1 MLTRFKKFL
10 ETIKFFQEKTK
21 ELESLSRQ
29 RNELQIKDD
38 LEFKK
43 DYERVRDINDKEVFK
58 KLSISLIVKKI
69 SQTEYGKYKDF
80 IFELKYLMHYL
91 FLMLEDDHNY
101 GDKIF
106 QKTLT
111 QIENYIYSAY
121 RKKPLLYKNIKKI
134 SILGYSDRFSKIPK
148 ENILSYFVF
157 LEENGVE
164 IVEIMEDFCEILSS
178 NEDAIEKFF
187 NSYKGLKKTYDKK
200 PSKDNNKEKQDF
212 SHGQLKTVFSKF
224 NDTSK
229 LAKIKIYRDNL
240 DKN

>member
-1 MLTRFKKFL
+1 MLKHFKKFL
-10 ETIKFFQEKTK
+10 KTIVFFQEKTTEINDLNFK
-21 ELESLSRQ
+21 E
-29 RNELQIKDD
+29 D
-38 LEFKK
+38 LLFKEN
-43 DYERVRDINDKEVFK
+43 YEKVRDISDKEVFK
-58 KLSISLIVKKI
+58 KLSISLIIKKI

-121 RKKPLLYKNIKKI
+121 RKKPNLYKNIKKI

-157 LEENGVE
+157 LEENGIE
-164 IVEIMEDFCEILSS
+164 IVEIMEDFCEILNSK
-178 NEDAIEKFF
+178 EDAIDKFF
-187 NSYKGLKKTYDKK
+187 NNYKGLKKTYDKK
-200 PSKDNNKEKQDF
+200 EKKNENPGKKDF

-240 DKN
+240 DRN